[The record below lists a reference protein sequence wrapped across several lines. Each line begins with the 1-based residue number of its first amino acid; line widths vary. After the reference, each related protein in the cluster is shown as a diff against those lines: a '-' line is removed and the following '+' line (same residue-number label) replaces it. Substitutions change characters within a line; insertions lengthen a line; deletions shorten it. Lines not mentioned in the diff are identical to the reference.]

1 MVFNNKEKMN
11 ELEAG
16 AYLSWQ
22 SACLVSTNLELE
34 SSTTDL
40 GEMVHRGNPGTQKAE
55 REKQKLKVISATH

>member
-16 AYLSWQ
+16 VYLSRQ

-34 SSTTDL
+34 FSTTDP
-40 GEMVHRGNPGTQKAE
+40 GETVHNSNPGTRKAE
-55 REKQKLKVISATH
+55 SEEQKLKVISAKH